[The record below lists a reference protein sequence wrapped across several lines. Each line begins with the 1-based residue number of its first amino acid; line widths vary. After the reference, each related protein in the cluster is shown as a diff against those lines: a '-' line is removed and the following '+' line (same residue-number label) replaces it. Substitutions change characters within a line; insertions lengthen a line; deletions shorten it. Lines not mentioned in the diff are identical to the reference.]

1 MGATML
7 QQSSVGLNFNVIFAE
22 FHPKVLRYL
31 SGMVG
36 AGVAE
41 DIAQNV
47 FLKVYTGLKNFRG
60 EASLATWIFRIATNS
75 AFDWM
80 RSRSFRAAEH
90 IGLSAEQSGD
100 PAVEDAEP
108 ADDASMPSSEV
119 ALIRGEMNACIKSY
133 VDALPESYRAALIL
147 SDFEE
152 LKDQEIAE
160 ILGVSVEAVKI
171 RLHRARR
178 ELKKRFEAG
187 CEFYRTEDSNLACD
201 QKRPVCSSSS

>member
-1 MGATML
+1 ML
-7 QQSSVGLNFNVIFAE
+7 QQSSVGLDFNAIFAE

-36 AGVAE
+36 AVEAE

-60 EASLATWIFRIATNS
+60 EASMATWIFRIATNA
-75 AFDWM
+75 AFDRM
-80 RSRSFRAAEH
+80 RNRPFRAAEKAS
-90 IGLSAEQSGD
+90 LEPSDARSVENAEL
-100 PAVEDAEP
+100 V
-108 ADDASMPSSEV
+108 DDASMPSGEL
-119 ALIRGEMNACIKSY
+119 ALIRGEMNECIKSY
-133 VDALPESYRAALIL
+133 VDALPETYRAARIL

-152 LKDQEIAE
+152 LKNQEIAE

-187 CEFYRTEDSNLACD
+187 CEFYRTEDNDIACD
-201 QKRPVCSSSS
+201 QKRPVCASSA